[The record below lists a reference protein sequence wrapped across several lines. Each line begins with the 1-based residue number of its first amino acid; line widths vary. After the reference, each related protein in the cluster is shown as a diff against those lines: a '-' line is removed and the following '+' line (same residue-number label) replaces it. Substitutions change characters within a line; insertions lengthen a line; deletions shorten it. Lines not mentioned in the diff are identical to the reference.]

1 MKKTVYFICVFVL
14 LIIMIGCYS
23 NKKITVQSN
32 FHQTKYFIIEY
43 RHKSLK
49 REGEIT
55 YFTAKDN
62 TEKMFEAMKEN
73 PYFYKEAND
82 EIIFYCDKY
91 FFGLKKID
99 DLGSGY
105 RYMLYTKEAFVE
117 QDMLPFPFL
126 ITIELNKEVSL
137 PNSWDVLKEFYEAID
152 SEYIQINEENKTIT
166 IIGNDQ
172 ASYLIECK
180 GDNIV
185 ITKSE
190 D

>member
-1 MKKTVYFICVFVL
+1 
-14 LIIMIGCYS
+14 
-23 NKKITVQSN
+23 
-32 FHQTKYFIIEY
+32 
-43 RHKSLK
+43 
-49 REGEIT
+49 
-55 YFTAKDN
+55 
-62 TEKMFEAMKEN
+62 
-73 PYFYKEAND
+73 
-82 EIIFYCDKY
+82 
-91 FFGLKKID
+91 
-99 DLGSGY
+99 
-105 RYMLYTKEAFVE
+105 
-117 QDMLPFPFL
+117 MLPFPFL